1 MKITDLTHTIH
12 EKMQV
17 YPGTLP
23 PKLTQACTLEKE
35 GFKEKKLEMF
45 SHTGTHLDCAG
56 HIFEEGFTA
65 DTTEVERFFGSAFV
79 IDCSGFNEGEAIG
92 KEWIENYSDKIK
104 MVDFLLIYTGW
115 EKKWGTDDYFGAF
128 PVLSETA
135 VDYILQY
142 NIKGIGLDTISIEPV
157 SSVDL
162 EIHHKVL
169 GSDVVIVENL
179 KNLQNLIGKEF
190 YFSCLPLNI
199 KNGDG
204 SPIRAIGIE
213 L

>member
-12 EKMQV
+12 EEMQV

-23 PKLTQACTLEKE
+23 PKLTQACTLEEE

-45 SHTGTHLDCAG
+45 SHTGTHVDCTG
-56 HIFEEGFTA
+56 HIFEEGFTT
-65 DTTEVERFFGSAFV
+65 DTSEVDRFFGSALV
-79 IDCSGFNEGEAIG
+79 IDCSDFNEGQVIG
-92 KEWIENYSDKIK
+92 KEQLENHSDQIK
-104 MVDFLLIYTGW
+104 KVDFLLIYTGW
-115 EKKWGTDDYFGAF
+115 EKKWGTDDYFGDF

-135 VDYILQY
+135 VDYILKHH
-142 NIKGIGLDTISIEPV
+142 IKGIGLDTISIEPITC
-157 SSVDL
+157 VDL
-162 EIHHKVL
+162 GMHHKVL

-179 KNLQNLIGKEF
+179 KNLQELIGKDF

-204 SPIRAIGIE
+204 SPIRAVGIE